1 MSCVGVSFRIPGSLV
16 GNASPSFLVKVIVA
30 RAVVLKAT
38 LVALDTRLPASSSA
52 TTQTVYAVDSLRL
65 GVGETTTVWAT
76 FATTVML
83 LPLAAEP
90 DTVPALIAE
99 ADGTPAVNTHALVAP
114 VTPPAVL
121 AAVHSALDA
130 VAAAQLAFDPPGLTA
145 QVLPRFVKS
154 TT

>member
-1 MSCVGVSFRIPGSLV
+1 MLPVSLDVALNMNDDAVSAKTVTPDSAGAVVS
-16 GNASPSFLVKVIVA
+16 AS
-30 RAVVLKAT
+30 AVVLKAT

-65 GVGETTTVWAT
+65 GAGETTTVWAT

-99 ADGTPAVNTHALVAP
+99 ADGAGT
-114 VTPPAVL
+114 
-121 AAVHSALDA
+121 SARSSA
-130 VAAAQLAFDPPGLTA
+130 T
-145 QVLPRFVKS
+145 K
-154 TT
+154 